1 KRNVGIIQK
10 FVFNSGAEDEPISP
24 SGKSHLL
31 EMLENYDNPER
42 SDLFHDSDEDV
53 CIGSLLPPQQKKKK
67 RKN

>member
-1 KRNVGIIQK
+1 ERRNYSEVC
-10 FVFNSGAEDEPISP
+10 FNSGDEDDPISP

-42 SDLFHDSDEDV
+42 SNLFPDFDEDV